1 MVFDIIEHL
10 QIRPELKESILEFRK
25 QYPVEPQFQS
35 RIPVPSN
42 IYYGTDIWEKAV
54 TALLCGK
61 NILLVGHKAT
71 GKNIFAEN
79 LAAAFARPRWDVSF
93 HVNMDAASLIGMD
106 TFKKQEVTFRPGP
119 ICCAAQ
125 HGGFAVLDEINMAK
139 SEALAVLHG
148 TLDFRRSIDV
158 PGYERIDLHPATR
171 FIATM
176 NYGYAGTKE
185 LNEALVSRFVVI
197 RMPMISQE
205 HLILLLQDHYPTLK
219 TEGAKE
225 LAAVYLDL
233 QKIRET
239 IGTVTEEPGVFFRI
253 PGGEYNNEVLRTI
266 YACGSY
272 PVAWSVDS
280 MDWKE
285 YEAGELVRQLLQ
297 SCTIRDGEILRFHGE
312 GENTGEMVKLLH
324 PRLKE
329 EGYEAVTVSQMVYKD
344 RYRMTTDGR
353 QIPEKSK

>member
-1 MVFDIIEHL
+1 M
-10 QIRPELKESILEFRK
+10 
-25 QYPVEPQFQS
+25 
-35 RIPVPSN
+35 
-42 IYYGTDIWEKAV
+42 

-125 HGGFAVLDEINMAK
+125 YGGFAVLDEINMAK

-233 QKIRET
+233 QKKCENAQISSRAMDLRGLLDGVALMEKGLNVQDALDMGITNKTFDPYEQTLIQDTIRGRISKKMKPEDLF
-239 IGTVTEEPGVFFRI
+239 EEK
-253 PGGEYNNEVLRTI
+253 
-266 YACGSY
+266 CGSCR
-272 PVAWSVDS
+272 
-280 MDWKE
+280 KE
-285 YEAGELVRQLLQ
+285 FA
-297 SCTIRDGEILRFHGE
+297 
-312 GENTGEMVKLLH
+312 
-324 PRLKE
+324 
-329 EGYEAVTVSQMVYKD
+329 
-344 RYRMTTDGR
+344 
-353 QIPEKSK
+353 